1 MKKSLR
7 FGLVAFLTMLLI
19 GFSALFITSCDNNL
33 IGQNIK
39 NPQDTDA
46 SGIKADSFFW
56 GTWVR
61 MDNGTEYEVL
71 ETSVVQGSKSYTV
84 TASDSST
91 LSVNSLGTFK
101 KESDSVIIC
110 NNIPYFRNG
119 GTNLEYSLKLVGFTQ
134 FSSSLSVRAA
144 DTVIGGKK
152 AKGKSAKYPDFE
164 SNGES
169 DSEGNIKLKAPTAND
184 SQTVTITNGDDI
196 VVIPGLKINNSGDYM
211 GTVALV
217 GKDDYNLKITG
228 TISNEQK
235 DNGYL
240 FGNNAKSYD
249 MDITISNISN
259 NKCTTSIC
267 TIESDDPNLSII
279 SKDGTVLSAFTISTL
294 AANATKNVK
303 VSLNYGNL
311 TQPFVDTGV
320 TITIRNPAT
329 GQEWKDYVPLRFFK
343 GMIPIAVSGQSTE
356 KNDQAALNGFIIYPD
371 GNNQFFCVKNN
382 SSKILYVPSFGK
394 EKKYMMVFSGATVTS
409 TLSDSTEMYYTVA
422 PGTTKIREVDTK
434 SGDVDKMIEYM
445 MFGGNNHSEDNAYN
459 TTESFQAYL
468 SEGEIDYYTLNA
480 DSEEFYA
487 PGAKS
492 FAVISYS
499 SEYEDVP
506 ASFYITEGSKLTE
519 EKLPKLE
526 HEGLEFLGW
535 YDGKTKVTAGKY
547 TVNGDVLLT
556 AKWDYKKYD
565 ITYNLDGGTN
575 AKENPA
581 YYTIE
586 NEILTLA
593 APTKKGY
600 DFEGWFTNKDFSG
613 EKITSISTFS
623 MNAITLYAK
632 WKPVS
637 YKITY
642 VLNGGEAGAADEV
655 KNSSDNPATY
665 TIEDSVTFDKA
676 TRKGYAFSGWYDNE
690 AFSGNKVK
698 GISLGTTEAITLY
711 ARWLKECTVTYVTDH
726 GTAPDAV
733 IVGETDKISEENLPE
748 LECSGYIFEGW
759 YDNTTPVIADSYT
772 VTGNVTLT
780 AQWNLV
786 RYTISYYLN
795 GGNNSTLNP
804 SCYTIETEKYT
815 LETPV
820 KTGYDFEG
828 WFTDS
833 SFNGN
838 AVVEIAGGAT
848 ENLILYAKWKPTVYT
863 ITYEL
868 DGGSNASSN
877 PRTYTIE
884 TNTITL
890 DDPQKN
896 GFVFRGWFENE
907 TFTGTKQTEIAKGSY
922 NNKTYYA
929 KWLKKCT
936 VSFVTQH
943 GTAPETIV
951 LGEGESFTISQIPKV
966 TEKGWSLKG
975 WYTDSSFDDEKK
987 ITSNFVVTNDIE
999 LYAKWEVE
1007 ILTTTV
1013 TILPAGTDGTA
1024 GTGATY
1030 VLFGDWPQTI
1040 KAGNITVDESV
1051 SEIHGGFTYY
1061 RGSDG
1066 AWYVK
1071 CTENAYESSYT
1082 YSDGTTVKQSN
1093 ANSTKYFKVEPI
1105 KWRVLTT
1112 DYNNTGKA
1120 LLLAENILTA
1130 NVPYYGNTL
1139 GRTIN
1144 FSSVSTNNYKYS
1156 TIRAFLN
1163 GEYESG
1169 DSPYSHGSNY
1179 RNIGF
1184 LQSAFTIDAQ
1194 TLIETTTVDNSA
1206 ASTRDTGNN
1215 FGGGYS
1221 CVDTSDKLFLLSEK
1235 EVTTSSYGFAAY
1247 DSYGVGN
1254 ARIRLTTDYA
1264 KANYAFQYNTSGYG
1278 GLWWLRSPGGTYN
1291 NCACFINDNGTA
1303 SSYSNV
1309 CVTRFGVVPALT
1321 ISLE

>member
-267 TIESDDPNLSII
+267 TIETDDPNLSII

-371 GNNQFFCVKNN
+371 GNNQFFSVKNN

-434 SGDVDKMIEYM
+434 SGDVNKMIEYM
-445 MFGGNNHSEDNAYN
+445 MFGGNNHSEDNAFN

-468 SEGEIDYYTLNA
+468 SEGEIDYYTLSA
-480 DSEEFYA
+480 DSEEFYS

-535 YDGKTKVTAGKY
+535 YDGKTKVTAGNY
-547 TVNGDVLLT
+547 VVNGDVTLT

-613 EKITSISTFS
+613 EKITSISTSS

-676 TRKGYAFSGWYDNE
+676 TRSGYAFSGWYDNE

-698 GISLGTTEAITLY
+698 NISLGTTDDITLY
-711 ARWLKECTVTYVTDH
+711 ARWLEECTITYVTDH
-726 GTAPDAV
+726 GTVPDAV

-748 LECSGYIFEGW
+748 LECNGYIFEGW
-759 YDNTTPVIADSYT
+759 YVDDTPVTAESYT
-772 VTGNVTLT
+772 VTGNISLT
-780 AQWNLV
+780 AKWKLV
-786 RYTISYYLN
+786 RYTIAYYLN
-795 GGNNSTLNP
+795 GGNNSALNP
-804 SCYTIETEKYT
+804 SGYTIETGKYT
-815 LETPV
+815 LETPN

-828 WFTDS
+828 WFTDID
-833 SFNGN
+833 FKGN
-838 AVVEIAGGAT
+838 AVVEIGGGET

-868 DGGSNASSN
+868 DGGSNATSN

-884 TNTITL
+884 NNTITL
-890 DDPQKN
+890 ADPQKN

-922 NNKTYYA
+922 GVKTYYA

-936 VSFVTQH
+936 VSFVTEH
-943 GTAPETIV
+943 GTAPDAIV
-951 LGEGESFTISQIPKV
+951 LGEGESFKISQISKV
-966 TEKGWSLKG
+966 SEKGWLFKG
-975 WYTDSSFDDEKK
+975 WYADSSFADGKK
-987 ITSNFVVTNDIE
+987 ISSDFVVTDDIDI
-999 LYAKWEVE
+999 YAKWEEYTGPDDGFIFVE
-1007 ILTTTV
+1007 GGTVVGSKDYNQNSFYTNDGAFPAGRTV
-1013 TILPAGTDGTA
+1013 TLSSFFICDHEVTQGEYTSVMGTNTSYFISNPANGEIQENRPMDNVNWYDAIYFCNKKSLNEGLIPCYSVNGNTSLSSWNYTPHNGKSINGTITCNLKANGYRLPTVAEWEYAARGGQETYGTTAFANYFAGAGT
-1024 GTGATY
+1024 
-1030 VLFGDWPQTI
+1030 
-1040 KAGNITVDESV
+1040 
-1051 SEIHGGFTYY
+1051 
-1061 RGSDG
+1061 
-1066 AWYVK
+1066 
-1071 CTENAYESSYT
+1071 
-1082 YSDGTTVKQSN
+1082 
-1093 ANSTKYFKVEPI
+1093 TKY
-1105 KWRVLTT
+1105 
-1112 DYNNTGKA
+1112 
-1120 LLLAENILTA
+1120 
-1130 NVPYYGNTL
+1130 
-1139 GRTIN
+1139 
-1144 FSSVSTNNYKYS
+1144 SSTNNSDLDPVGWYTSNSGGTHEVKKKAPNALGLYDMS
-1156 TIRAFLN
+1156 GNVWEYCWDNANESIRDGNVTDPCSASA
-1163 GEYESG
+1163 GS
-1169 DSPYSHGSNY
+1169 SHI
-1179 RNIGF
+1179 R
-1184 LQSAFTIDAQ
+1184 
-1194 TLIETTTVDNSA
+1194 
-1206 ASTRDTGNN
+1206 R
-1215 FGGGYS
+1215 GG
-1221 CVDTSDKLFLLSEK
+1221 CW
-1235 EVTTSSYGFAAY
+1235 
-1247 DSYGVGN
+1247 N
-1254 ARIRLTTDYA
+1254 
-1264 KANYAFQYNTSGYG
+1264 NYAFYCSVSYICAFDPNIRNLSGGYDG
-1278 GLWWLRSPGGTYN
+1278 FRLVRS
-1291 NCACFINDNGTA
+1291 AQ
-1303 SSYSNV
+1303 
-1309 CVTRFGVVPALT
+1309 
-1321 ISLE
+1321 